1 MSIMGDSDCVEKLAP
16 LDSSM
21 PRTYIRV
28 LLVFEPTGS
37 MQQTTQILQCG
48 LDKLAKE
55 VGWISGKI
63 HPVPSTPGGASSLEI
78 RWDSNNTPTLIDWGS
93 ITTSYRS
100 ASSHGM
106 LAEAIP
112 SDVWPLPG
120 MIDDTLFTAGAPVF
134 GASIFRFA
142 DEGVGLCVCLHH
154 NAVDATGVSEI
165 LRLWSQNITDPGFT
179 LSNSPESRSERFAQA
194 LSLNLQKTSSMTPD
208 DILSRHPEYSSIPPT
223 LPEGFPA
230 CRSKMFTISIHWVDI
245 LKELMR
251 KYTSTTLTTNT
262 VICALIWAAVTRVRI
277 RSNTSL
283 AAEKVRLA
291 TAVNGRRR
299 ISETFS
305 TPESP
310 FLGNAV
316 FYSLS
321 SLSAGTLAGTDEAPV
336 STLAQVCEKIADSQS
351 DSVINSRHIAEVYR
365 LVDLMEDCTKSLF
378 VGWDLFRSRDLTI
391 TSWADIDL
399 YGMDF
404 GEDIGKPKY
413 VRLPC
418 MEADGV
424 AIILPRRR
432 ALAHEV
438 LEVIVMLRNEH
449 MDALE
454 RDTMWQTLLS
464 KSGRDEADG
473 EHSRSQAQ

>member
-1 MSIMGDSDCVEKLAP
+1 MHDSNCVETLDP

-28 LLVFEPTGS
+28 AWIFEPTGS
-37 MQQTTQILQCG
+37 LQQTTQKLQYG
-48 LDKLAKE
+48 LDKLAKQ

-63 HPVPSTPGGASSLEI
+63 HPVPPTPGSASSLEI
-78 RWDSNNTPTLIDWGS
+78 RWNSNNTPALVDQGS
-93 ITTSYRS
+93 IPTSYRW

-112 SDVWPLPG
+112 SEVWPLPG

-165 LRLWSQNITDPGFT
+165 LRLWSRNITDPGFT
-179 LSNSPESRSERFAQA
+179 LSSAPDSRSERFAQA
-194 LSLNLQKTSSMTPD
+194 LSFDLQKTSSMTPD
-208 DILSRHPEYSSIPPT
+208 EILSRHPEYSSIPPT

-230 CRSKMFTISIHWVDI
+230 CRSKMFTISLHWVDI

-251 KYTSTTLTTNT
+251 KYASTPLTTNT
-262 VICALIWAAVTRVRI
+262 VICALTWAAITRVRI
-277 RSNTSL
+277 KSNPSL

-291 TAVNGRRR
+291 TAVNGRHR

-305 TPESP
+305 SPESP

-321 SLSAGTLAGTDEAPV
+321 RRSAGTLAGTDETPV
-336 STLAQVCEKIADSQS
+336 STLAQVCDQIAHSQS

-391 TSWADIDL
+391 TSWADLDL
-399 YGMDF
+399 YGVDF

-413 VRLPC
+413 VRMPS

-424 AIILPRRR
+424 AIILPRQR
-432 ALAHEV
+432 AVEHEV

-454 RDTMWQTLLS
+454 EDTMWQTLLS
-464 KSGRDEADG
+464 KSGRDEVDG